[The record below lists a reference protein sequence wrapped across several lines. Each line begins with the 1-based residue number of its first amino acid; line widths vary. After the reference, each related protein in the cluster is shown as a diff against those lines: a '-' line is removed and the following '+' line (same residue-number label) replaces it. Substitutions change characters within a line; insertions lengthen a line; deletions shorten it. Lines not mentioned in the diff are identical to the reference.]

1 MIRQKDVSE
10 SFRTKGL
17 VREMD
22 TEQRKGILSR
32 EKREGDTESGQ
43 QRAVRAACVKKRERE
58 RERER
63 GGKLVSLGSK

>member
-1 MIRQKDVSE
+1 MGE
-10 SFRTKGL
+10 A
-17 VREMD
+17 REMD

-58 RERER
+58 R